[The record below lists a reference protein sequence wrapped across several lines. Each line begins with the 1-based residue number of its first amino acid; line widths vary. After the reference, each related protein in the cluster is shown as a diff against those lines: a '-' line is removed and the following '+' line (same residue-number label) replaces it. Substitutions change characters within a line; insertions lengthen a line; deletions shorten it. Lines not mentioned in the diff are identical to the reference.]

1 MTTIFPPLGDYINI
15 FDRVE
20 QGTGYTTITA
30 EIPYTSKPKP
40 RPPRMRRHT
49 AKKLLNKMRRKP
61 VHVDLTTGRAASV
74 MAFTR
79 SARGL

>member
-1 MTTIFPPLGDYINI
+1 MTTVFPTLRNYINI
-15 FDRVE
+15 FDHVE
-20 QGTGYTTITA
+20 QGTSYTFTA
-30 EIPYTSKPKP
+30 EPYDNPKP

-49 AKKLLNKMRRKP
+49 AKKLLKRMRRKP
-61 VHVDLTTGRAASV
+61 VHVDLITGRAASV